1 MTNQQILD
9 PAAAVPGAPVPGTP
23 RARRPWDPTPGE
35 AEATASLLQTRRQI
49 DQVIA
54 QMQASRAVVTEL
66 LLRVAQGQ
74 QVRAEGV
81 PVVGTRD
88 GVPALEPDDA
98 AVRAMT
104 GEIAAVSRESRRA
117 VQADLSEAWSVEH
130 QFPAV
135 KTAFGAGEIDADRVS
150 VVIAEGSRLAGDDLR
165 AQFERLVLP
174 HARAKTVWGTRQA
187 AKRIAAE
194 LEPETLEA
202 RHEKARRKRGVFVR
216 DLDDGMAELCLVS
229 DAIAVHGAHDRVT
242 RMARRVA
249 AARNRDSSSDSDT
262 DGGAGDNLSSDA
274 SSDTATGAD
283 VSDSAAVDAE
293 GNPIIDE
300 RSFDQIRADITA
312 DLLLTGAPD
321 AHHVADPTG
330 RNILDAIVAKVHVT
344 IPVATLAGLEDEPA
358 DLAGYGPVA
367 ASFARRAAAG
377 AGAGAS
383 HWVRLF
389 HHPDTGA
396 LLTVDRYKPTAEQRR
411 YLVARDETCRF
422 PHCTRTAGAADID
435 HTIDYAFGGDTDVG
449 NLAHVCRH
457 HHVLKHQSAWT
468 PTLHP
473 GGDVTWTSPAGL
485 EYLTR
490 PAPVVR
496 FVDAEDARHI
506 RHEHVRRGD
515 VGHEDPAEHQG
526 RPQSKVPAEHRG
538 QAEPEDAQA
547 RARARRALADLR
559 TGNKAKAK
567 QAWSTLAASNAATA
581 DVPF

>member
-9 PAAAVPGAPVPGTP
+9 PAAAVPGARVPGTP

-35 AEATASLLQTRRQI
+35 AAATASLLQTRRQI

-262 DGGAGDNLSSDA
+262 DGGAGDNRSSDA

-358 DLAGYGPVA
+358 DLAGYGPV
-367 ASFARRAAAG
+367 
-377 AGAGAS
+377 
-383 HWVRLF
+383 
-389 HHPDTGA
+389 
-396 LLTVDRYKPTAEQRR
+396 
-411 YLVARDETCRF
+411 
-422 PHCTRTAGAADID
+422 
-435 HTIDYAFGGDTDVG
+435 
-449 NLAHVCRH
+449 
-457 HHVLKHQSAWT
+457 
-468 PTLHP
+468 
-473 GGDVTWTSPAGL
+473 
-485 EYLTR
+485 
-490 PAPVVR
+490 
-496 FVDAEDARHI
+496 
-506 RHEHVRRGD
+506 
-515 VGHEDPAEHQG
+515 
-526 RPQSKVPAEHRG
+526 
-538 QAEPEDAQA
+538 
-547 RARARRALADLR
+547 
-559 TGNKAKAK
+559 
-567 QAWSTLAASNAATA
+567 
-581 DVPF
+581 